1 MNATH
6 SAPILYHDGCRVC
19 LDIAAALQGTM
30 PGLAIVDLGLHP
42 GLRSQAAQRGVS
54 ALPCLV
60 IGDKLLPIAPHSEL
74 SDIGSAHS

>member
-1 MNATH
+1 MNTTVTDT
-6 SAPILYHDGCRVC
+6 ILYHDGCSIC
-19 LDIAAALQGTM
+19 LDIAQTLQGTM

-42 GLRSQAAQRGVS
+42 ELKSQAEQRGVS

-74 SDIGSAHS
+74 SDIGSIHS